1 MWLSAASGGSAVSR
15 FTAAPALGHSFR
27 RGTRSHDG
35 CPHRPIVLSVFE
47 KNRIL
52 QMNFKDL
59 GLPAVLTDKCE
70 QMGYTEPTPIQKQ
83 AIPIVLEG
91 GDLIACAE
99 TGTGKTAAFLLPIL
113 HQLNT
118 GKRPVGTKV
127 LVLAP
132 TRELANQTDAFCRQF
147 APKGIT
153 CASIIGGTGYKN
165 QTDAL
170 RRGSTVIVATPG
182 RLIDFM
188 EQGLI
193 NFSGLTTL
201 VLDEADRMLD
211 MGFLPA
217 IRRIIKALPVKRQ
230 TLFFSA
236 TMSSEIER
244 IAYSILKDPRFVEVS
259 PRGRAAGTIH
269 QSAYPVDQA
278 SKTTLLLDLLERER
292 FERVL
297 VFTRT
302 KRGADRLAHIL
313 EKREHSSNRIHGD
326 RSQSQREAA
335 LKAFKTGKTRV
346 LVATDVAAR
355 GIDIES
361 VSHVINYDIPEVPE
375 DYVHRIGRTGRAGSM
390 GRAITLFTTA
400 EEHSMKAIERLTGQ
414 KVDRVFLPG
423 FGGQMQ
429 SGTGPVRK
437 ITAGGPKRFRSFGS
451 RRSR

>member
-1 MWLSAASGGSAVSR
+1 
-15 FTAAPALGHSFR
+15 
-27 RGTRSHDG
+27 
-35 CPHRPIVLSVFE
+35 
-47 KNRIL
+47 
-52 QMNFKDL
+52 MNFKDL

-70 QMGYTEPTPIQKQ
+70 QLGYTEPTPIQKQ

-91 GDLIACAE
+91 GDIIACAE

-113 HQLNT
+113 HKLNT

-127 LVLAP
+127 LILAP
-132 TRELANQTDAFCRQF
+132 TRELANQTDAACRQF

-153 CASIIGGTGYKN
+153 CTSIIGGTGYRAQEN
-165 QTDAL
+165 AL
-170 RRGSTVIVATPG
+170 KRNPTIIIATPG

-188 EQGLI
+188 EQGLV

-211 MGFLPA
+211 MGFMPA
-217 IRRIIKALPVKRQ
+217 IKRIVKAVPARRQ

-236 TMSSEIER
+236 TMSGEIER
-244 IAYSILKDPRFVEVS
+244 VAYSILNDPQLVDIS
-259 PRGRAAGTIH
+259 PRGSAAGTV
-269 QSAYPVDQA
+269 QQTAYPVDQA
-278 SKTTLLLDLLERER
+278 SKTSLLLDLLEKEQ

-302 KRGADRLAHIL
+302 KRSADRIAHIL
-313 EKREHSSNRIHGD
+313 EKRDHSSNRIHGD

-335 LKAFKTGKTRV
+335 LKSFKTGKTRV

-361 VSHVINYDIPEVPE
+361 VSHVINYDIPEAPE
-375 DYVHRIGRTGRAGSM
+375 DYVHRIGRTGRAGSI
-390 GRAITLFTTA
+390 GRAITLFTLA
-400 EEHSMKAIERLTGQ
+400 EEHSMKAIEKLTGQ
-414 KVDRVFLPG
+414 KVDRVLHPD
-423 FGGQMQ
+423 FGGQLMTPTATIKN
-429 SGTGPVRK
+429 TGNQR
-437 ITAGGPKRFRSFGS
+437 RFRSFGS